1 MLGIGTNNIANQTPV
16 ALAPV
21 YVRQV
26 IQEPGEITYVTV
38 GNAVVVQIVN
48 LFGAILG

>member
-1 MLGIGTNNIANQTPV
+1 MLGLGTKHIANQAPV
-16 ALAPV
+16 AIAPV

-26 IQEPGEITYVTV
+26 IRDLGEVTYVTV